1 LPKAFK
7 IIPALTNWEEILY
20 LTSPEAWTPHA
31 LYQATRIFASNLKP
45 KMAQRFYNLILLDA
59 FRQDI
64 QQSKKVNYHSYMA
77 MKKALYKPAA
87 WFKGVLLPLCE
98 EGTCTLREA
107 VILGS
112 IMTKVSIPVLH
123 SAAALLKLAEMEYSG
138 ANSIF
143 IRVLLDKKYALPFRV
158 VDALVFH
165 FIRFRNDPRQLP
177 VLWHQALLVFAQRY
191 KEDLTPE
198 QKDALMDLIK
208 HQVHFQIT
216 PEIRRECK
224 FAKIRHT
231 QYAIIQYIIYNNI

>member
-1 LPKAFK
+1 
-7 IIPALTNWEEILY
+7 
-20 LTSPEAWTPHA
+20 
-31 LYQATRIFASNLKP
+31 
-45 KMAQRFYNLILLDA
+45 MAQRFYNLILLDA